1 VTRFAAYCGTC
12 HRGAVAGES
21 IGVSIDCD
29 AFSVTGEDFDE
40 IRQVVAGNE
49 VLNFLSGLSEAHFS
63 RQMALLAD
71 RIAKTGSEF
80 PRVYESRVV
89 GRRAV
94 ASDALDSRHDLGIT
108 IGITNHQRLLVDRV

>member
-1 VTRFAAYCGTC
+1 
-12 HRGAVAGES
+12 
-21 IGVSIDCD
+21 CD
-29 AFSVTGEDFDE
+29 AFSGTGEDFDE

-94 ASDALDSRHDLGIT
+94 ASDALDSRHDLAVPVEGARFQHRP
-108 IGITNHQRLLVDRV
+108 IGVTEQAIGRDGPAQVWRCVVLV